1 MPTPDFTPMKASP
14 PMKSPGEDDHAE
26 GITVNELNGTVLPF
40 LLPPSVVGDL
50 SAYFADMWKLK
61 PKPCDDTDD
70 EEESFSL

>member
-1 MPTPDFTPMKASP
+1 MTAQT
-14 PMKSPGEDDHAE
+14 SPGEKGPQDAHAD
-26 GITVNELNGTVLPF
+26 ELDSSHVLSPF